1 MLQSKGGKITPDSLD
16 IKEGESQEFKIQADK
31 GYFIKDDFVDE
42 NSAGAVTKYYFKN
55 VSGKHTISA
64 VFEKKSTN
72 QSDPGDTNTGDISN
86 SVKNPA
92 VKTGD
97 LTDILTPTI
106 VLGIAIGLLVVI
118 IYKKKKYSD
127 I

>member
-1 MLQSKGGKITPDSLD
+1 MLQSKGGKITPDSLE

-64 VFEKKSTN
+64 VFEKKT
-72 QSDPGDTNTGDISN
+72 
-86 SVKNPA
+86 A